1 MYDTLSAFIST
12 SLDTLKSYEKGKGSL
27 VRLCGV
33 ISNSL
38 GYMQFGF
45 FAECSN
51 IKFKKNFRCGM
62 VRRVITSRGV

>member
-12 SLDTLKSYEKGKGSL
+12 SLDALKSYEKGKKSL

-33 ISNSL
+33 IYNSL

-62 VRRVITSRGV
+62 VRHVTTS

>member
-1 MYDTLSAFIST
+1 MYDTLSALIST
-12 SLDTLKSYEKGKGSL
+12 SLDTKKEKKSL
-27 VRLCGV
+27 VRFCGV

-51 IKFKKNFRCGM
+51 IKFKKNVGCGM
-62 VRRVITSRGV
+62 VRRVTTSWGV